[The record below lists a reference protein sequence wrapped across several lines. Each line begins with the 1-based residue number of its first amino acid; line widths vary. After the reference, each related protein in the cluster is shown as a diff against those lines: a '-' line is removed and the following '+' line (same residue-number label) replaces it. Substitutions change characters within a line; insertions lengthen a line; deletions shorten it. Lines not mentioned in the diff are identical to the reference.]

1 MVHPLAVER
10 QSSPAAPGLV
20 APEGAEP
27 QGDPV
32 LGTTQG
38 RRLTYFLLLRVL
50 VTTLLMLVAFA
61 SELAEPSL
69 TVTPKAK
76 LLFTLIGLT
85 YATALIAALLLR
97 QGRGLHWLVP
107 AQASFDMVAI
117 TAVVHATGGADS
129 GFVFLYLLSI
139 VATALV
145 LPGLGMALAAFGS
158 ALAYVGISMA
168 GRFGWV
174 PLIPGELH
182 FETPLGT
189 ILRTLFAN
197 LVAFAATTVLAR
209 RLATELERAGKRIVA
224 QGTRLAELQAHHAE
238 VIESL
243 TSGLLTVTTH
253 GQVATCNRAA
263 VELLGLEMSGGMA
276 PGRPLTELLPGLPE
290 IPPGGTLRRVEVM
303 VRRSDG
309 SERCFGVS
317 VSPLLTATSGA
328 LRPVGSVV
336 NFQDV
341 TELQRMREQVQR
353 AQQLAALGR
362 MAAGV
367 AHEIR
372 NPLAAISGAIE
383 LLGATA
389 GQDGEEQQELMGIVT
404 REVARL
410 DYLIAELLDFARPRP
425 PHLHP
430 VELAGAVR
438 EFARVLAADLRLGG
452 RRLEL
457 QLEEPVWIQA
467 DPGQLRQ
474 VLWNLARNAAEASP
488 REAPIALSVS
498 TVTLPRRWA
507 VFSIRDHGHGIPAEG
522 LGRLFEPFFTT
533 KQSGTGLGLAIV
545 HRIVVEHHGEIDV
558 RTPPDG
564 GAEFVIHL
572 PLAELP
578 ASA

>member
-1 MVHPLAVER
+1 MSL
-10 QSSPAAPGLV
+10 S
-20 APEGAEP
+20 EGAEP

-50 VTTLLMLVAFA
+50 VTTLLMLVSFA

-69 TVTPKAK
+69 TITSKAK

-85 YATALIAALLLR
+85 YATVLMAALLLR
-97 QGRGLHWLVP
+97 QGRGLAWLVP

-117 TAVVHATGGADS
+117 TVVVHATGGAES

-145 LPGLGMALAAFGS
+145 LPGRGMVLTALGGAF
-158 ALAYVGISMA
+158 AYAVISMA
-168 GRFGWV
+168 GRLGWV
-174 PLIPGELH
+174 PSIPGQLH
-182 FETPLGT
+182 FETPLAT
-189 ILRTLFAN
+189 MLRTLFAN
-197 LVAFAATTVLAR
+197 LVAFAVTTALAR
-209 RLATELERAGKRIVA
+209 RLATELERAGERIAA
-224 QGTRLAELQAHHAE
+224 QGTRLAELQAQHAE

-243 TSGLLTVTTH
+243 TSGLLTVTND
-253 GQVATCNRAA
+253 GRVVTCNRTAG
-263 VELLGLEMSGGMA
+263 ELLGLEMSSGMA
-276 PGRPLTELLPGLPE
+276 PGRLLAELLPGLPA

-303 VRRSDG
+303 VQRSDG

-317 VSPLLTATSGA
+317 LSPLLSAASGA
-328 LRPVGSVV
+328 PRPVGSVV

-341 TELQRMREQVQR
+341 TELRRMREQVQR
-353 AQQLAALGR
+353 AEQLAALGR

-372 NPLAAISGAIE
+372 NPLAAISGAVE

-389 GQDGEEQQELMGIVT
+389 SQDGEERELMGIVT
-404 REVARL
+404 REVTRL
-410 DYLIAELLDFARPRP
+410 DHLIAELLDFARPRP
-425 PHLHP
+425 PHPNP

-438 EFARVLAADLRLGG
+438 EFARVLAADRRLGD

-457 QLEEPVWIQA
+457 QLEEPVWILA

-488 REAPIALSVS
+488 RDTPITLSVG
-498 TVTLPRRWA
+498 TLSADILSMSVDSPRRWA
-507 VFSIRDHGHGIPAEG
+507 VFSIRDRGHGIPAEER
-522 LGRLFEPFFTT
+522 GRLFEPFFTT

-545 HRIVVEHHGEIDV
+545 HRIIAEHHGEIDV
-558 RTPPDG
+558 RSPPDG
-564 GAEFVIHL
+564 GTEFVIHL
-572 PLAELP
+572 PLAEFSKR
-578 ASA
+578 A

>member
-1 MVHPLAVER
+1 MAD
-10 QSSPAAPGLV
+10 S
-20 APEGAEP
+20 EGAES
-27 QGDPV
+27 QGEPV

-50 VTTLLMLVAFA
+50 VTTLLMLVSFA

-76 LLFTLIGLT
+76 LLFTLIALA
-85 YATALIAALLLR
+85 YASALMAALLLR
-97 QGRGLHWLVP
+97 QGRGLLWVVP
-107 AQASFDMVAI
+107 AQASFDMVAV
-117 TAVVHATGGADS
+117 TVVVHATGGAES

-145 LPGLGMALAAFGS
+145 LPGLGMALAALGS
-158 ALAYVGISMA
+158 ALAYVGISTA
-168 GRFGWV
+168 GRLGWI
-174 PLIPGELH
+174 PPIPGELH
-182 FETPLGT
+182 FETPLAT
-189 ILRTLFAN
+189 MLRTLFAN
-197 LVAFAATTVLAR
+197 LVAFAATTALAR
-209 RLATELERAGKRIVA
+209 RLATELERAGARIAA
-224 QGTRLAELQAHHAE
+224 QGTRLVELQAHHAE

-243 TSGLLTVTTH
+243 TSGLLTVTSE
-253 GQVATCNRAA
+253 GRVATCNRIAA
-263 VELLGLEMSGGMA
+263 ELLGLEMSAGMV
-276 PGRPLTELLPGLPE
+276 PGHSLAELLPGLPA
-290 IPPGGTLRRVEVM
+290 ILPGGTLRRVEVL

-317 VSPLLTATSGA
+317 VSPLLTAASGSP
-328 LRPVGSVV
+328 RPIGSVV

-353 AQQLAALGR
+353 AEQLAALGR

-389 GQDGEEQQELMGIVT
+389 GRDGEEQELMGIVT
-404 REVARL
+404 REAARL
-410 DYLIAELLDFARPRP
+410 DRLIAELLDFARPRP
-425 PHLHP
+425 PHPNP

-438 EFARVLAADLRLGG
+438 EFARVLAADRRLGE

-457 QLEEPVWIQA
+457 QLEEPVWILA

-488 REAPIALSVS
+488 REAPITLSVS
-498 TVTLPRRWA
+498 TVAFPQRWA
-507 VFSIRDHGHGIPAEG
+507 LFSIRDHGHGIAAENR
-522 LGRLFEPFFTT
+522 GRLFEPFFTT
-533 KQSGTGLGLAIV
+533 KQGGTGLGLAIV
-545 HRIVVEHHGEIDV
+545 HRIIAEHHGEIDV
-558 RTPPDG
+558 HTPPDG
-564 GAEFVIHL
+564 GTEFVIHL
-572 PLAELP
+572 PLAEL
-578 ASA
+578 ATSA